1 MTTRRDGRPS
11 QVRPRPPS
19 TGRPAPAKT
28 KARSPAPGRIAS
40 HRRVDRTRGLALPVR
55 LLFIAALIAL
65 TGGVLFAASGG
76 VGKLADAVGSTLAGF
91 VTDLTTN
98 PSPSPSL
105 GVVSGAPSLEKPD
118 EPYTNQP
125 TIDLVG
131 TIPGD
136 LTGNPDSVI
145 RIYVAIGD
153 QDPGVVTEL
162 PVGRT
167 PRFVVPDITLV
178 EGSNAFTATIVG
190 PAGESDP
197 STPVTYVLDATIP
210 RITLSSP
217 KNGAVINAKS
227 VLLVGRTQARSAMR
241 IRNASTNAI
250 VTGAA
255 DENGNFSIA
264 LPIGAGTNDIGIT
277 AIDPAGNENH
287 LVLAVRKG
295 SGTLTTTLS
304 ASVYQIKVSKLPEKI
319 TLSVVVN
326 DPDGRPLEGAR
337 VTFSIAAPGVSAITS
352 RTIQTGGDGV
362 ARWTTTIPKGATTGQ
377 ISATVI
383 VKTSKYGELT
393 DRTVIT
399 IVK

>member
-19 TGRPAPAKT
+19 TGRPAPAKV
-28 KARSPAPGRIAS
+28 KARAPAPGRLAS

-55 LLFIAALIAL
+55 LLFIVALVAL
-65 TGGVLFAASGG
+65 SGGVLFAATGG
-76 VGKLADAVGSTLAGF
+76 VGRIADAVGSTLTGF

-98 PSPSPSL
+98 PSPSPSI
-105 GVVSGAPSLEKPD
+105 GVLSGAPSLEKPD

-125 TIDLVG
+125 TIDIVG
-131 TIPGD
+131 TIPGE
-136 LTGNPDSVI
+136 LTGSTDNVI

-178 EGSNAFTATIVG
+178 EGSNAFTATVVG
-190 PAGESDP
+190 PAGESEP

-210 RITLSSP
+210 RITLTSP
-217 KNGAVINAKS
+217 KNGAVVNAKS
-227 VLLVGRTQARSAMR
+227 VLLVGKTQARSAMR

-295 SGTLTTTLS
+295 SGALTATLA
-304 ASVYQIKVSKLPEKI
+304 ASTYRIRVSKLPERV

-326 DPDGRPLEGAR
+326 DPDGRPLEGAK
-337 VTFSIAAPGVSAITS
+337 VTFSLAVPGVSAITS
-352 RTIQTGGDGV
+352 KTILTGGDGV
-362 ARWTTTIPKGATTGQ
+362 ARWSTTISKGATTGQ
-377 ISATVI
+377 ANATVI
-383 VKTSKYGELT
+383 VKTTKYGQLT
-393 DRTVIT
+393 DGTVIT
-399 IVK
+399 IAK

>member
-19 TGRPAPAKT
+19 TGRPAPAKV
-28 KARSPAPGRIAS
+28 KARAPAPGRLAS
-40 HRRVDRTRGLALPVR
+40 HRRVERTRGLALPVR
-55 LLFIAALIAL
+55 LLFIVALVAL
-65 TGGVLFAASGG
+65 SGGVLFAATGG
-76 VGKLADAVGSTLAGF
+76 VGRIADAVGSTLTGF

-98 PSPSPSL
+98 PSPSPSI
-105 GVVSGAPSLEKPD
+105 GVLSGAPSLEKPD

-131 TIPGD
+131 TIPGE
-136 LTGNPDSVI
+136 LTGSNDNVI

-178 EGSNAFTATIVG
+178 EGSNAFTATVVG
-190 PAGESDP
+190 PAGESEP

-217 KNGAVINAKS
+217 KNGAVVNAKS
-227 VLLVGRTQARSAMR
+227 VLLVGKTQARSAMR

-295 SGTLTTTLS
+295 SGALTGTLA
-304 ASVYQIKVSKLPEKI
+304 ASTYRIRVSKLPERV

-326 DPDGRPLEGAR
+326 DPDGRPLEGAKI
-337 VTFSIAAPGVSAITS
+337 TFSLAVPGVSAITS
-352 RTIQTGGDGV
+352 KTILTGGDGV
-362 ARWTTTIPKGATTGQ
+362 ARWSTTISKGATTGQ
-377 ISATVI
+377 ATATVI
-383 VKTSKYGELT
+383 VKTTNYGQLT

-399 IVK
+399 IAK